1 MKTKKFKIT
10 MISFIIIILLIT
22 VFNTT
27 KKEKFKGNINLNK
40 YNIVK
45 KISDS
50 KQMETL
56 GNYMF
61 LYSAHSSIDPQED
74 LSSYNSYL
82 VITDF
87 EKNIKEIIDLGDYY
101 QYIDM
106 KENGDILLYNDLKD
120 VHIMPY
126 VDNQYKEIKETN
138 LKTLPNAPYV
148 GVVGSGSIFID
159 QNKYVEF
166 KNEPFSNYNQH
177 KYLVVDFVQNTYRD
191 EEQIPDLRF

>member
-10 MISFIIIILLIT
+10 MISLLIIILLIT
-22 VFNTT
+22 VLNTT

-120 VHIMPY
+120 VHIIQY
-126 VDNQYKEIKETN
+126 VDEQYKEIKETN
-138 LKTLPNAPYV
+138 LKTLPNDPYV

-191 EEQIPDLRF
+191 EEQIPDLGF